1 MVQKIHDG
9 REDVKIKELNK
20 EQCVHCALY
29 LSLSLYLDL
38 RYIYIYIYNSTL
50 FVQEVASASR
60 RLLLGEPEVQSMISI
75 SRPQFPESHWVVHSL
90 HHGSFHNTTV
100 ALYKTVN
107 TGCTHLL
114 S

>member
-29 LSLSLYLDL
+29 LSLYLDL
-38 RYIYIYIYNSTL
+38 IHIYIYNSTL

-75 SRPQFPESHWVVHSL
+75 SRPQFPESHSVVHSL

-100 ALYKTVN
+100 ADTKQ
-107 TGCTHLL
+107 
-114 S
+114 